1 MNAGRLTK
9 REVTPL
15 SIMHDAVAE
24 SLPAG
29 AAGHTR
35 DLKSVLRILE
45 DAPPIDREYLAPR
58 PEFEARARRVNA
70 ALQKAGHAVGFVF
83 SDEHYRGDVPY
94 LGGNTNIS
102 IEQVAGV
109 IGKTGFHVAAGLE
122 GGYVAEQLAGRSGAT
137 VHKVEILQLA
147 DEQYPIKAERL
158 EHVIEAAAGGAVDRI
173 ALLTPRQVIPA
184 GVVDYLENLFGPDG
198 VVDAQEIY
206 YRVKYEKSE
215 IEMRL
220 IADAAAIADCMMR
233 AMLAVLRPGRLETE
247 VAAWGA
253 WVGRMLGSEADA
265 FKIMVGAN
273 EANRT
278 LIGPALNRPI
288 REGDWV
294 HLGVA
299 PQRDGLTA
307 CIRRSVI
314 AVARPSSISEEQ
326 AFWMGLVEEGYRV
339 GEAAYRRVAA
349 EGLQAWLQEQALVD
363 YFKGRAAEVSTRVG
377 KPVDLA
383 SLKPYTGT
391 HNSGYTECQE
401 FFGAITLG
409 SREPLGR
416 RIVTMLDVALRGI
429 GDRWNDVIIPG
440 FDFCVV
446 ENTLAKDGSD
456 VSLLTRVPVHAQEL
470 VWSK

>member
-1 MNAGRLTK
+1 MPTADHN
-9 REVTPL
+9 
-15 SIMHDAVAE
+15 
-24 SLPAG
+24 
-29 AAGHTR
+29 R
-35 DLKSVLRILE
+35 DLRAVFRILD
-45 DAPPIDREYLAPR
+45 DAPAIDREYLAPR
-58 PEFEARARRVNA
+58 AEFEERARRVNA
-70 ALQKAGHAVGFVF
+70 ALWSAGHAVGFVF

-94 LGGNTNIS
+94 LGGNTNLS

-109 IGKTGFHVAAGLE
+109 IGKDGFHLAAGLE
-122 GGYVAEQLAGRSGAT
+122 GGYVAEQLAGRAGAV

-147 DEQYPIKAERL
+147 DEKYPLKAERL
-158 EHVIEAAAGGAVDRI
+158 EQVIEAAAGGPVDHI

-184 GVVDYLENLFGPDG
+184 GIVQYLENLFGRDG
-198 VVDAQEIY
+198 VVDAQELY
-206 YRVKYEKSE
+206 YHAKYEKSE

-220 IADAAAIADCMMR
+220 IADASVIADCMMR
-233 AMLAVLRPGRLETE
+233 AMLAALRPGRLETE

-253 WVGRMLGSEADA
+253 WVGRMLGSEADG
-265 FKIMVGAN
+265 FRIMVGAN

-299 PQRDGLTA
+299 PQRDGLTS

-314 AVARPSSISEEQ
+314 AVDSPSRVTEEQ
-326 AFWMGLVEEGYRV
+326 RFWMEIVERGYHV
-339 GEAAYRRVAA
+339 GEEVYRKVAA
-349 EGLQAWLQEQALVD
+349 ENLPARLQEQALVD
-363 YFKGRAAEVSTRVG
+363 YFAGRSDEVSARIG
-377 KPVDLA
+377 KRVDLA

-401 FFGAITLG
+401 FFGAITLD
-409 SREPLGR
+409 SHEPLGC
-416 RIVTMLDVALRGI
+416 RIVTMLDVALHGI
-429 GDRWNDVIIPG
+429 ADQWNDVIIPG

-446 ENTLAKDGSD
+446 ENTLAKDGPN